1 MLENENYFDKRVG
14 LWNQWKNMI
23 IKLTKQSLYIIE
35 SQNNY
40 NML

>member
-1 MLENENYFDKRVG
+1 MLENENYFDKRVV